1 MHTPP
6 VTKAVERE
14 QGFQSPTELRCS
26 GSLQEGSESH
36 KRTEHKILLPSSLC
50 LPFKLSSQDASR
62 WDELN
67 INPSLNI
74 LALGNDTEYLETE
87 IAAKIKADNNK
98 VISSGQTQ
106 VYEEVFLIRE
116 PERRYLS
123 T

>member
-1 MHTPP
+1 
-6 VTKAVERE
+6 VRGAEY
-14 QGFQSPTELRCS
+14 QS
-26 GSLQEGSESH
+26 
-36 KRTEHKILLPSSLC
+36 I
-50 LPFKLSSQDASR
+50 F
-62 WDELN
+62 
-67 INPSLNI
+67 NI